1 MPRFVEISFDC
12 LPLRSIGRVD
22 VPMDA
27 SPVFRAKCERILR
40 AMLAHGSHNSYYLH
54 NARCVFHLTN
64 EPEFG
69 MLEFTFEGTALTE
82 ETDQRTARCDL
93 TVELARETCD
103 WLTEPV
109 VAWFAN
115 TVPHA
120 VRVEFD
126 HYIAAGDLAKAVERM
141 KRIDREAER
150 QGGYLG
156 MYL

>member
-109 VAWFAN
+109 VDWFQE
-115 TVPHA
+115 TVQRA

-126 HYIAAGDLAKAVERM
+126 RYIAAGDLEQTVARLAKIQTQVDQA
-141 KRIDREAER
+141 
-150 QGGYLG
+150 GGFVG
-156 MYL
+156 MGL